1 MIMVLHF
8 FLDVCNVVP
17 DVCFMVYIK
26 VSEKKWF
33 VFLEVCFFFFHL
45 EFWMLRYLRLILV
58 NQKYVYLDL

>member
-33 VFLEVCFFFFHL
+33 VFLEVCLFFF
-45 EFWMLRYLRLILV
+45 IL
-58 NQKYVYLDL
+58 NSGCCAT